1 MSNRRVVVT
10 GLGVMSPI
18 GNDLETFWNN
28 LVAGKSGIRP
38 ITQFDVSAYPCRI
51 AGHVP
56 DFDPAPFFNNPK
68 EVRRNDR
75 FTVLACGAAK
85 MAVRDSGVDFS
96 KLDPARSGVMIGTG
110 IGGIQTLEAQEAVL
124 LARGPAKVSPFII
137 PMMIGNIASGIVS
150 MEYGIQG
157 PNFCIVTACASSNHN
172 LGEAWRTIRAGDAD
186 LIIAGGAEAS
196 VAPISL
202 AGFSSMRALSTRN
215 DEPEKASRPFDRDR
229 DGFVMGEGAGILV
242 LEELEQALRRGA
254 RIYCEFAGYGLSADA
269 YHLTSPHPDG
279 NGACACME
287 MALRH
292 AKLDPSAIGY
302 VNAHGTSTPL
312 GDRCETNAIKR
323 TFGTYAR
330 NGLLVSSTK
339 SMTGHLLG
347 AAGGVEAAAS
357 ILALTNS
364 LIPPTINLDHPD
376 PECDLDYV
384 ANTAREARVDSF
396 LSNSFGFGGHNASI
410 ICRRFEG

>member
-1 MSNRRVVVT
+1 
-10 GLGVMSPI
+10 MSPL
-18 GNDLETFWNN
+18 GNDVDSFWSN
-28 LVAGKSGIRP
+28 LSAGKSGVRA
-38 ITQFDVSAYPCRI
+38 ITLFDASAYPCRI
-51 AGHVP
+51 AGSVP
-56 DFDPAPFFNNPK
+56 DFDPAGFFTNPK
-68 EVRRNDR
+68 DVRRNDR

-85 MAVRDSGVDFS
+85 MAVRDSGIDFS
-96 KLDPARSGVMIGTG
+96 NYHPSRSGVMIGTG
-110 IGGIQTLEAQEAVL
+110 IGGIQTLEFQESVL
-124 LARGPAKVSPFII
+124 LKRGPSKVSPFII
-137 PMMIGNIASGIVS
+137 PMMIGNIASGIIS
-150 MEYGIQG
+150 MEYGLQG

-242 LEELEQALRRGA
+242 LEELEQALKRGA

-279 NGACACME
+279 DGACACME

-292 AKLDPSAIGY
+292 ARLNPEDIDY

-312 GDRCETNAIKR
+312 GDRCETHAIKR
-323 TFGTYAR
+323 TFGDHAR

-339 SMTGHLLG
+339 SMMGHLLG
-347 AAGGVEAAAS
+347 AAGGVEAAAC
-357 ILALTNS
+357 ILALKHGVV
-364 LIPPTINLDHPD
+364 PPTINLDNPD
-376 PECDLDYV
+376 PECDLDFV
-384 ANTAREARVDSF
+384 PHTAREARIDAF

-410 ICRRFEG
+410 IGRRFEG